1 MTDETISIE
10 AHRRIVEDLYTELRQ
25 AVANRVKPR
34 RLTDDEIA
42 RVWFAAK
49 IPGLTETDARRLIRA
64 AETAAGVH

>member
-25 AVANRVKPR
+25 AVASRVKPR

-49 IPGLTETDARRLIRA
+49 LPGLTENDARRLIRA
-64 AETAAGVH
+64 AEVAAGVH